1 MQAHP
6 SDPGSSPSE
15 HPHDGQV
22 VSASIW
28 HRFSLPVLALGARD
42 LYTVVIEG
50 FGFTLP
56 VSFHPT
62 PICGFYLSVNVA
74 AVSVRAAQNAALAL
88 AARAWTR
95 KGFASLSS
103 SAPQLR
109 IDHIRC
115 VPERFRSWSVSGF
128 AFHHDPT
135 PPHEQG
141 AA

>member
-1 MQAHP
+1 MP
-6 SDPGSSPSE
+6 
-15 HPHDGQV
+15 
-22 VSASIW
+22 ASIW

-88 AARAWTR
+88 AERAWAR

-103 SAPQLR
+103 STPQLR
-109 IDHIRC
+109 IDHIRGSPKKFPLMVGQRVR
-115 VPERFRSWSVSGF
+115 VPSRPDPATRTRRGLTPACSGL
-128 AFHHDPT
+128 AT
-135 PPHEQG
+135 L
-141 AA
+141 AADARR